1 MGKHKVK
8 LHKWINGILHSI
20 EHEFKS
26 HREAHN
32 FAEKADC
39 HIAKI
44 IADDGSIVNE
54 IKGPA
59 LDSPATTDY
68 A

>member
-8 LHKWINGILHSI
+8 LHKWINGIL
-20 EHEFKS
+20 

>member
-1 MGKHKVK
+1 MAKHTVK
-8 LHKWINGILHSI
+8 LHKWINGVLHST
-20 EHEFKS
+20 EHVFRS

-39 HIAKI
+39 HVAKI
-44 IADDGSIVNE
+44 LADDGSIVNE
-54 IKGPA
+54 MQGKA
-59 LDSPATTDY
+59 LNPPATTDY